1 VTGFGLLGHLGNILA
16 ASGVGARIEVSRL
29 PVLAQALDLAAMGC
43 VPGGTQRN
51 HDAARAAW
59 SADLTPA
66 ERYICTDAQTS
77 GGLLLAV
84 APEKLD
90 ALIAALKAE
99 RTLAAAV
106 IGEILPESNG
116 LSVVRGAAE
125 Q

>member
-1 VTGFGLLGHLGNILA
+1 MWLA
-16 ASGVGARIEVSRL
+16 L
-29 PVLAQALDLAAMGC
+29 PVLAQALELAAKGC

-66 ERYICTDAQTS
+66 ERFICTDAQTS

-84 APEKLD
+84 APDRLD
-90 ALIAALKAE
+90 ALIAALKVE
-99 RTLAAAV
+99 GTIAAAV
-106 IGEILPESNG
+106 IGEILPAANG